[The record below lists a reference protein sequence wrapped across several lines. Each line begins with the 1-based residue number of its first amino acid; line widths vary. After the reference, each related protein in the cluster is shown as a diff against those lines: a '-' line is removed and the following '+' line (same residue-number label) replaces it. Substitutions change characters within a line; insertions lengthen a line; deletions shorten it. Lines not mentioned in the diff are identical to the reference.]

1 MARLRSTDTTN
12 PHGTGQSR
20 PSTGNASG
28 DLSIN
33 KNPSSSP
40 LRSELL
46 LSHAMSMKNR
56 FTPSKHLKLESE
68 EQSETR
74 RWMNKSS
81 VEVKEVNSM
90 KIDGQVLCRK
100 RAVDQNLD
108 WGIATWAQDSIK
120 AGRVK
125 DIVDSDIK
133 GEISTK
139 CLKQFAR
146 IAERCLDNHPK
157 TRPNMDEVV
166 LGLEHVLTLQEKTS
180 NLLQTTRKTI
190 FGRMVHKFSF
200 TENGQNSGMDF
211 GSLMP
216 RKPYIG
222 MNFGSFTPKKW
233 KQLTPREKFFQKNGA
248 LLLEDK
254 IKSGLLISLA
264 VVVYSISDD

>member
-90 KIDGQVLCRK
+90 KIDGQVRRTRVLIENLGFF
-100 RAVDQNLD
+100 VLLDQNLD

-157 TRPNMDEVV
+157 NRPNMDEVV

-200 TENGQNSGMDF
+200 TENGQNSGIPIF
-211 GSLMP
+211 
-216 RKPYIG
+216 
-222 MNFGSFTPKKW
+222 SFMYGFWITH
-233 KQLTPREKFFQKNGA
+233 A
-248 LLLEDK
+248 LEALHRYEFWILHAEEVE
-254 IKSGLLISLA
+254 A
-264 VVVYSISDD
+264 TYA